1 MSLEQGIVGV
11 QNNSDSTTPIT
22 HRYGQQGDA
31 LSSDLHAKYYEQ
43 TVRGKM
49 FSVNTQGT
57 AITTTAALAT
67 TWTGLGIANAAG
79 SVVNLVLNKF
89 TATQFA
95 VGAAATIGLMGGVGV
110 LAASLSVQSR
120 LIGAGTAAATTTT
133 ASAGATISTPVLI
146 TTFGSLGSV
155 ATTGYGLEPGIYVDL
170 DGSIVI
176 PPGSF
181 VVTYTSIATTS
192 ALNFGFCWEE
202 VPIIR

>member
-1 MSLEQGIVGV
+1 MALSQGIVGV
-11 QNNSDSTTPIT
+11 QNNADTSTPIT
-22 HRYGQQGDA
+22 QRYGQQGEGMV
-31 LSSDLHAKYYEQ
+31 SELHARYYEQ
-43 TVRGKM
+43 TVRNKM

-67 TWTGLGIANAAG
+67 TWTGLGIANAAA
-79 SVVNLVLNKF
+79 SAVNLVLTKF

-110 LAASLSVQSR
+110 LAASLTPQSR
-120 LIGAGTAAATTTT
+120 LLGSGTSAATTTT
-133 ASAGATISTPVLI
+133 ASAGATISTPLLI

-170 DGSIVI
+170 EGSIIV

-181 VVTYTSIATTS
+181 IVTYTSIATTS
-192 ALNFGFCWEE
+192 ALNFGFTWEE

>member
-1 MSLEQGIVGV
+1 MALAQGIVGQ
-11 QNNSDSTTPIT
+11 QNNSDGTTPIT
-22 HRYGQQGDA
+22 QQYDQQGA
-31 LSSDLHAKYYEQ
+31 GLVTELHSRYYQQ
-43 TVRGKM
+43 TVRNKM

-57 AITTTAALAT
+57 AVTTTAALAT

-79 SVVNLVLNKF
+79 ATVNLVLNKF

-110 LAASLSVQSR
+110 LAASLTPQSR
-120 LIGAGTAAATTTT
+120 NIGSGTAAQVTTT
-133 ASAGATISTPVLI
+133 ASAGATISTPLLI

-155 ATTGYGLEPGIYVDL
+155 ATTGYGLEPGIYIDL
-170 DGSIVI
+170 EGSIVI

-181 VVTYTSIATTS
+181 VVTYTSIVTTS
-192 ALNFGFCWEE
+192 ALNFGFTWEE

>member
-1 MSLEQGIVGV
+1 MALSQGLVGA
-11 QNNSDSTTPIT
+11 QNNADGSTPIT
-22 HRYGQQGDA
+22 QQYDQQGA
-31 LSSDLHAKYYEQ
+31 GLVTELHSRYYQQ

-57 AITTTAALAT
+57 AVTTTAALAT

-79 SVVNLVLNKF
+79 SGVNLVLTKF

-95 VGAAATIGLMGGVGV
+95 VGAAATIGIMGGVGV
-110 LAASLSVQSR
+110 LAASLTPQSR
-120 LIGAGTAAATTTT
+120 MIGSGTSAATTTT

-170 DGSIVI
+170 EGSIVV

-181 VVTYTSIATTS
+181 IATYTSIVTTS
-192 ALNFGFCWEE
+192 ALNFGFTWEE
-202 VPIIR
+202 VPVIR